1 MYKRLRSEMDD
12 LKAEKGIVSGY
23 IEQYES
29 TINLIKRAEEDARK
43 KIDMLHF
50 KIRLVKITFKC

>member
-1 MYKRLRSEMDD
+1 MDD

-43 KIDMLHF
+43 KIEMLHF
-50 KIRLVKITFKC
+50 KIRSVKITFKC

>member
-1 MYKRLRSEMDD
+1 MND

-29 TINLIKRAEEDARK
+29 TISLIKRAEEHARK
-43 KIDMLHF
+43 NIDMLHF
-50 KIRLVKITFKC
+50 KIRLIKINFKC

>member
-29 TINLIKRAEEDARK
+29 TISLIKRAEEDARK

-50 KIRLVKITFKC
+50 KIRSVKITFKC